1 VTLALG
7 LSALPVGLHL
17 SRPEAGPRGWIW
29 LLLIPIGFATSA
41 KWSPDQ
47 GAVLIL
53 INVENGA
60 ARETRPRPAL
70 ARRPQKGGFFTANKP
85 YGGIAADSHNWPAIV
100 AE

>member
-53 INVENGA
+53 INVEMVPQ
-60 ARETRPRPAL
+60 ERPARVRL
-70 ARRPQKGGFFTANKP
+70 
-85 YGGIAADSHNWPAIV
+85 WPAGPKRRLLYRK
-100 AE
+100 

>member
-1 VTLALG
+1 VNGDVGETDRA
-7 LSALPVGLHL
+7 SECDLPQHDCAV
-17 SRPEAGPRGWIW
+17 I
-29 LLLIPIGFATSA
+29 ATSA

-70 ARRPQKGGFFTANKP
+70 ARRPQKEASLPQINHTAVLRR
-85 YGGIAADSHNWPAIV
+85 IAIIGPQ
-100 AE
+100 